1 MSNEG
6 GWNQILSAEVA
17 PDASVEVPTPD
28 ISPHADTA
36 KAELT
41 VGNTVLKVPDQA
53 TVEFALGAELATV
66 TNLTET
72 AWAIGTT
79 LYIYVPGAEPTGDA
93 LSDLQAQVNQNTS
106 DIADLDTQTAD
117 FDARIAALDARVN
130 DIDTKIG
137 EIDAALTDLDTR
149 VAALE
154 GAIPVASKGK
164 K

>member
-1 MSNEG
+1 MANDG
-6 GWNQILSAEVA
+6 GWSLNLSAEVA

-28 ISPHADTA
+28 ISPHADTT

-72 AWAIGTT
+72 AWAVGAT

-93 LSDLQAQVNQNTS
+93 LADLQAQVNQNS
-106 DIADLDTQTAD
+106 ADLVELGTQVDEQGVTLAD
-117 FDARIAALDARVN
+117 L
-130 DIDTKIG
+130 
-137 EIDAALTDLDTR
+137 ETR
-149 VAALE
+149 VVALE
-154 GAIPVASKGK
+154 GAAPLAAKGK
-164 K
+164 TP